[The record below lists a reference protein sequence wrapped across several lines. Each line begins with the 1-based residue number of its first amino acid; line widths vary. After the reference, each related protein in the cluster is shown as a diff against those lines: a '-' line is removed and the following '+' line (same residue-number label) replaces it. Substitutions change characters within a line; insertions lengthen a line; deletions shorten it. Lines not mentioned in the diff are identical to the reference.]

1 MYSNQEFDAITG
13 REKAA
18 DCPKTSHS
26 YLLRY
31 LWLAE
36 LVGKRVGKGL
46 AYFLHEPLSI
56 KQALESSDEEG
67 GWFYLD

>member
-1 MYSNQEFDAITG
+1 MLSQG
-13 REKAA
+13 RKKAA

-26 YLLRY
+26 DLLRY

-36 LVGKRVGKGL
+36 LVEKRVEKGL
-46 AYFLHEPLSI
+46 ACFLHELLTI
-56 KQALESSDEEG
+56 EQALESNDEEG